1 MEAAASFP
9 DRLFEAAGKRY
20 CACEGVRGRSSDV
33 GRQEWRFV
41 GSGVS
46 GRGSLPDAG
55 DGVAQ
60 LGTPAEAAD
69 RHVEPRSR
77 GVLRTVGRVRSARS
91 GAQDATSTL
100 SGLGSAIAVSS
111 NVGAFSQK
119 RQRRMT
125 YDAVGCVVNT

>member
-41 GSGVS
+41 GSWVS

-69 RHVEPRSR
+69 RHVEPPIPWGAAHRGQGAVGKIRCPGRDLNLVRSR
-77 GVLRTVGRVRSARS
+77 LRDGRIIQC
-91 GAQDATSTL
+91 GCL
-100 SGLGSAIAVSS
+100 
-111 NVGAFSQK
+111 SQK

-125 YDAVGCVVNT
+125 YDAVGRVVNT